1 MTDKEIL
8 VLIKKSMEKH
18 QGRTKWWQVK
28 KVYQSYRGISYSHRD
43 SVREILYWWWRL
55 FPLSKWGRMG
65 QQLNRMERDIADNQ
79 LYEIKEIFNLDAPL
93 YNMVKALKEWKEENE
108 KNEK

>member
-18 QGRTKWWQVK
+18 HGRTKWYQVK
-28 KVYQSYRGISYSHRD
+28 KVYKSYRSISYSRWN
-43 SVREILYWWWRL
+43 SVSEVFSWWWRL
-55 FPLSKWGRMG
+55 FPLSRWGRMG

-93 YNMVKALKEWKEENE
+93 YSLAKALKEWKKDND
-108 KNEK
+108 